1 MERETGERDRE
12 IWTRISDVSD
22 IKREKKM
29 GRRRERDRGT
39 EKQMD
44 GQIEW
49 KMGTRRGRKREIE
62 NHGSPLIQLP
72 ENRILSLRG
81 GEQGKEPHAKEEG
94 KN

>member
-44 GQIEW
+44 GQIE
-49 KMGTRRGRKREIE
+49 
-62 NHGSPLIQLP
+62 
-72 ENRILSLRG
+72 
-81 GEQGKEPHAKEEG
+81 
-94 KN
+94 